1 MALYRSCVLSIFS
14 DLLRLIYPCVTLS
27 FRILFSG
34 QLRIFLVL
42 EVSVSRNG
50 ICHLEDDLKGHR
62 GGRCIA

>member
-34 QLRIFLVL
+34 QLRICF
-42 EVSVSRNG
+42 SV
-50 ICHLEDDLKGHR
+50 
-62 GGRCIA
+62 GGKCQSKWDMSP